1 MKNVQRL
8 QLALGP
14 DCSDYPAMPSG
25 RAMQPAHVALGAPSS
40 PHPPSLA
47 KIQLI
52 LSANLLALFAGKK

>member
-14 DCSDYPAMPSG
+14 DCSDYPAMPPG
-25 RAMQPAHVALGAPSS
+25 RAMQPAHVALGVPS
-40 PHPPSLA
+40 PPSLA
-47 KIQLI
+47 KILLI